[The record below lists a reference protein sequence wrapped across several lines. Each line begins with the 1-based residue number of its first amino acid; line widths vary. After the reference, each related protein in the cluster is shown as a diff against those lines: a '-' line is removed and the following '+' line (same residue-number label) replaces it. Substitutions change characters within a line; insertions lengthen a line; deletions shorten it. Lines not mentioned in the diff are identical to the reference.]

1 MALKDKRAKLGRWE
15 YYLAALGIILTI
27 AMAVAVV
34 YFWAEVRSLEQYGYL
49 GAFVISVLGGAT
61 VIIPVPMLAVQ
72 FALGG
77 VLKPYYVGLAAG
89 AGETLGAIAIYMTGY
104 GGGTA
109 FLNSKHVRIQA
120 IYQRLMSCW
129 VERRGSLTLFILS
142 SLINPFFYPVALAA
156 GALRLGIW
164 RYTIICWVGKT
175 IKGMTIAYL
184 GYWGIGSL
192 LRWLGVPL

>member
-1 MALKDKRAKLGRWE
+1 VALKDKRAKLGRWE

-120 IYQRLMSCW
+120 IYQRLMSW

-192 LRWLGVPL
+192 LRWLGVPP

>member
-1 MALKDKRAKLGRWE
+1 VAFKDKRAKLGRWE

-120 IYQRLMSCW
+120 IYQRLMSW

-164 RYTIICWVGKT
+164 RYTIICFVGKT

>member
-120 IYQRLMSCW
+120 IYQRLMSW

>member
-1 MALKDKRAKLGRWE
+1 VALKDKRAKLGRWE

-77 VLKPYYVGLAAG
+77 VLKPYYVALAAG

-109 FLNSKHVRIQA
+109 FLNSEHVRIQA
-120 IYQRLMSCW
+120 IYQRLMSW

-164 RYTIICWVGKT
+164 RYTIICFVGKT

>member
-1 MALKDKRAKLGRWE
+1 VALKDKRAKLGRWE

-77 VLKPYYVGLAAG
+77 VLKPYYVALAAG

-109 FLNSKHVRIQA
+109 FFNSEHVRIQA
-120 IYQRLMSCW
+120 IYQRLMSW
-129 VERRGSLTLFILS
+129 VKRRGSLTLFILS
-142 SLINPFFYPVALAA
+142 SLINPFFYPAALAA

-164 RYTIICWVGKT
+164 RYTIICFVGKT

>member
-1 MALKDKRAKLGRWE
+1 MALKDKRAKLSRWE

-34 YFWAEVRSLEQYGYL
+34 YFWAEVRSLKQYGYL

-77 VLKPYYVGLAAG
+77 VLKPYYVALAAG

-109 FLNSKHVRIQA
+109 FLNSEHVRVQA
-120 IYQRLMSCW
+120 IYQRLMSW

-164 RYTIICWVGKT
+164 RYTIICFVGKT

>member
-34 YFWAEVRSLEQYGYL
+34 YFWAEVRSLGQYGYL

-120 IYQRLMSCW
+120 IYQRLMSW

-156 GALRLGIW
+156 GALHLGIW

-192 LRWLGVPL
+192 LRWLGVPP

>member
-77 VLKPYYVGLAAG
+77 VLKPYYVALAAG

-109 FLNSKHVRIQA
+109 FLNSEHVRIQA
-120 IYQRLMSCW
+120 IYQRLMSW

-164 RYTIICWVGKT
+164 RYTIICFVGKT